1 MTPRFELALAAL
13 LDLQDE
19 VRDQWTQSY
28 FQSRFYSAVEH
39 GQNEALIKAAISLLQ
54 SLYNQCVR
62 FLLKTDSG
70 WLADHSI
77 VADDS
82 DPFTDNPAIALQ
94 FVTPEGAAE
103 RARALL
109 HLFPDLEVE
118 AVDVPMPSRTR
129 GRNSISSVH
138 G

>member
-54 SLYNQCVR
+54 SLHPVR
-62 FLLKTDSG
+62 PLPVEDG
-70 WLADHSI
+70 ERLAS
-77 VADDS
+77 
-82 DPFTDNPAIALQ
+82 
-94 FVTPEGAAE
+94 
-103 RARALL
+103 
-109 HLFPDLEVE
+109 
-118 AVDVPMPSRTR
+118 
-129 GRNSISSVH
+129 
-138 G
+138 

>member
-1 MTPRFELALAAL
+1 MKFAINGRRATSSHASIQL
-13 LDLQDE
+13 LNMDRTKPL
-19 VRDQWTQSY
+19 
-28 FQSRFYSAVEH
+28 SRQQYRCS
-39 GQNEALIKAAISLLQ
+39 

-62 FLLKTDSG
+62 FLLKTESG
-70 WLADHSI
+70 WLADHSF
-77 VADDS
+77 VSDGS
-82 DPFTDNPAIALQ
+82 DPFTDNSAIALQ

-129 GRNSISSVH
+129 GRTSVPSVH